1 MDKINSQT
9 RSGVLLESL
18 YYLDKYENERIVL
31 YKSLVTANRI
41 KIDFDFSAKSI
52 YISAILP
59 IDSVDPT
66 KVITD
71 PDRVIFPDW
80 NEEVDAV
87 EATKYVLVPGY
98 TISIEIEE
106 VDDGEGSRT
115 ITITTVSALASYA
128 PIDVPEL
135 VYSAALTLQ
144 QVDNVRA
151 SPRKNIQITF
161 DEPNLK
167 AIIEAVLP
175 FESYLN
181 ANAEIVV
188 VPLDD

>member
-9 RSGVLLESL
+9 RSGILLESL

-59 IDSVDPT
+59 IDSVDLT
-66 KVITD
+66 KPIVD
-71 PDRVIFPDW
+71 PDRVVFPDW
-80 NEEVDAV
+80 NEQVDAAA
-87 EATKYVLVPGY
+87 ATTYVLVPGY
-98 TISIEIEE
+98 TISVDEE
-106 VDDGEGSRT
+106 YDEESGVRT
-115 ITITTVSALASYA
+115 ITIVSALAFYA
-128 PIDVPEL
+128 PVDVPEL

-144 QVDNVRA
+144 EADNVIA